1 MEEKI
6 FDLCIIG
13 AGAAGFTAAIYAARK
28 NLSVIV
34 LDKGSAGGQTAN
46 AIWIENY
53 PAFGKITGKEL
64 MQRMRLQAESFGA
77 IVKEAVEAIETRKT
91 ESGFETITEN
101 EKIISKTVILATGTK
116 HKQLNIPG
124 EKEFYGKGVSYCAT
138 CDGLFFKKQR
148 VAVIGAG
155 NSGATTALLFG
166 EIAAETFLIEF
177 LPELACD
184 EIYKTALKKTNVK
197 LLTNT
202 AIIEI
207 IGKGAVEGIKI
218 KNRAT
223 NKEQTIPI
231 DGVFIYAG
239 LLPENTIAK
248 KSGVKLNENGFIAV
262 NARCETSVPG
272 IFAAGDIT
280 GALAQTIVAAG
291 QGAIA
296 ATSAYNFIKKIK

>member
-13 AGAAGFTAAIYAARK
+13 AGAAGYTAAIFAARK

-46 AIWIENY
+46 AIWVENY
-53 PAFGKITGKEL
+53 PAMGKINGKEL
-64 MQRMRLQAESFGA
+64 MQKMREQAESFGVQ
-77 IVKEAVEAIETRKT
+77 IKEATEALEIKKNPDC
-91 ESGFETITEN
+91 FETITEN
-101 EKIISKTVILATGTK
+101 SKIFSKAVILAAGTK
-116 HKQLNIPG
+116 HKHLNIPG

-138 CDGLFFKKQR
+138 CDGLFFRKQR
-148 VAVIGAG
+148 VAVIGSG
-155 NSGATTALLFG
+155 NSGATAALLFG
-166 EIAAETFLIEF
+166 EIAAEKFLIEF
-177 LPELACD
+177 LPELGCD

-197 LLTNT
+197 VLANT
-202 AIIEI
+202 AITEI
-207 IGKGAVEGIKI
+207 IGKSTVERIRI

-223 NKEQTIPI
+223 NKEETISV

-262 NARCETSVPG
+262 NERCETSIQG

-280 GALAQTIVAAG
+280 GALAQTVVAAG